1 MVGPDS
7 RQLSRDRRYLGDR
20 VTEGFPFR
28 LRDFHPLWPD
38 IPDRSARLAFVTPL
52 PVCTP
57 RNAIPATPDL
67 QRAHAI
73 TQIGF
78 RLIPFRSPLLGESN
92 PLSFPAGTEMFHFP
106 AFASRVAT
114 GCTDFHRY
122 GFPHSEIP
130 GSKPVRRLPGAYRSR
145 PRPSSPLGA

>member
-7 RQLSRDRRYLGDR
+7 RRLSRGRRYLGDR
-20 VTEGFPFR
+20 ATESFPFR
-28 LRDFHPLWPD
+28 LRDFHPLWLD
-38 IPDRSARLAFVTPL
+38 IPDLSARLAFVTPL

-57 RNAIPATPDL
+57 GHAIPATPGS
-67 QRAHAI
+67 QRAHAV
-73 TQIGF
+73 TRAGF

-114 GCTDFHRY
+114 GCTDFDRY

-130 GSKPVRRLPGAYRSR
+130 GSKLVRQLPGAYRSR